1 MKILLR
7 EPAAFKSCGGNITAP
22 MSAPCSLPCLPT
34 PSPGCPLPCCL
45 PACIVCC
52 YNGAPVAHSNN
63 NKNNEHSGTKS
74 ARHLHNA
81 RPFVPRRRLLVCLV
95 APFDDSNFNE
105 IILCVRAVL
114 VCVCVSVCAPC
125 TLLPLILPVSLTE
138 QCCIKISLKLFA
150 NGLNMLRFPP
160 SYPLPSSSLS
170 PLPTFRCC
178 GICIYEIDK

>member
-1 MKILLR
+1 MYKENPQR
-7 EPAAFKSCGGNITAP
+7 SSPAGATPRPLCAP
-22 MSAPCSLPCLPT
+22 PSHCPVCQPPPLAAPSLAA
-34 PSPGCPLPCCL
+34 SQ

-63 NKNNEHSGTKS
+63 NNTKNNDYSGTKS

-114 VCVCVSVCAPC
+114 VCVCVCVCSLYLTPSL
-125 TLLPLILPVSLTE
+125 TLPVSLTE

-150 NGLNMLRFPP
+150 NGL
-160 SYPLPSSSLS
+160 SSPLSSFSPT

>member
-1 MKILLR
+1 MR
-7 EPAAFKSCGGNITAP
+7 AP
-22 MSAPCSLPCLPT
+22 FPLPCLPT
-34 PSPGCPLPCCL
+34 PSPGCPLPCCQ

-63 NKNNEHSGTKS
+63 NKTTVERKAQGICRT
-74 ARHLHNA
+74 RVLLC
-81 RPFVPRRRLLVCLV
+81 RRRRLLVCLV

-114 VCVCVSVCAPC
+114 VCVCVCSLYLTPSL
-125 TLLPLILPVSLTE
+125 TLPVSLTE

-150 NGLNMLRFPP
+150 NGL
-160 SYPLPSSSLS
+160 SSPLSSFSPS